1 MKLTILSY
9 ENFEAFTRVVFE
21 KRVQNYKKKKKTAN
35 EIVPKRTKGN
45 IY

>member
-21 KRVQNYKKKKKTAN
+21 KRVQNYKKKKTAN

>member
-21 KRVQNYKKKKKTAN
+21 KRVQNYKKKTAN

>member
-1 MKLTILSY
+1 MKPTILSY

-21 KRVQNYKKKKKTAN
+21 KRVQNYNNKKTAN